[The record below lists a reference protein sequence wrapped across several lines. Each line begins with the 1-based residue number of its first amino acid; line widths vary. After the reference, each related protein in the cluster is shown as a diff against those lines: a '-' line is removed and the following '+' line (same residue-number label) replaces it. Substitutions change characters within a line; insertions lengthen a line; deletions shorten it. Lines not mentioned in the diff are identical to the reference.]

1 MTVKYVSDAGATQNH
16 PTVSFDGTKNKVL
29 ALGTNLAASKVLTTT
44 APDATFDKSD
54 KSYTSVFP
62 NETNTQNLKLKVS
75 YTLTAPVTGETIIV
89 SDATAEVPA
98 NYLKWKPGYAYTYIF
113 KITDDKLYPIT
124 FDAVEVVDED
134 GLAEYI
140 TTVSE
145 PSITTFGVIVDS
157 ESKFKNYVTGK
168 NDYQT
173 PTGTDKLDIY
183 AAIEDN
189 STLVTPVLSGGTQNV
204 KIYFV
209 DWKAGATA
217 AEKAAFPITES
228 SLAEAIAETGAGTE
242 MISYTDITTD
252 ASTHFSAAPA
262 AVTTV
267 PGEDGVDITGT
278 HAVKLT
284 GLKVTAGTTKYYA
297 VEYLTGKWN
306 NDGGK
311 TYTES
316 EYGAAG
322 TLYTDADCTTAATGW
337 VESTTYYKRTTTKNV
352 YKVIKVVA
360 PAP

>member
-1 MTVKYVSDAGATQNH
+1 
-16 PTVSFDGTKNKVL
+16 
-29 ALGTNLAASKVLTTT
+29 
-44 APDATFDKSD
+44 
-54 KSYTSVFP
+54 
-62 NETNTQNLKLKVS
+62 
-75 YTLTAPVTGETIIV
+75 
-89 SDATAEVPA
+89 
-98 NYLKWKPGYAYTYIF
+98 
-113 KITDDKLYPIT
+113 
-124 FDAVEVVDED
+124 
-134 GLAEYI
+134 
-140 TTVSE
+140 
-145 PSITTFGVIVDS
+145 
-157 ESKFKNYVTGK
+157 
-168 NDYQT
+168 
-173 PTGTDKLDIY
+173 
-183 AAIEDN
+183 
-189 STLVTPVLSGGTQNV
+189 
-204 KIYFV
+204 
-209 DWKAGATA
+209 
-217 AEKAAFPITES
+217 
-228 SLAEAIAETGAGTE
+228 